1 MRGILCCL
9 ALLLL
14 LLPPVPAA
22 LAGPWARDPGRVFAA
37 VSAEQ
42 DRDGNRYASLYAEYG
57 LGRRDT
63 LGLELGDARGER
75 TILLWW
81 QRALDRAE
89 GPNRWAMSLGLGA
102 IRRDGRYHPMGQL
115 ATAWGRGFD
124 SIPLLRRIPGDG
136 WLTVES
142 RSKLAALTLEYPEE
156 PNVVWEDPTYLTPAV
171 THKLDL
177 TLGWQARGDLLLI
190 QQFRFEQRD
199 DTGFSGRLAVSAL
212 RDLAGPAKLELG
224 VIAPLTGG
232 GELALKLGS
241 WLEF

>member
-9 ALLLL
+9 AALLLS
-14 LLPPVPAA
+14 PAA
-22 LAGPWARDPGRVFAA
+22 LAGPWARDPGGVFAA
-37 VSAEQ
+37 VSTKQ
-42 DRDGNRYASLYAEYG
+42 DGDNNRYASLYAEYG

-81 QRALDRAE
+81 QRALGRAE
-89 GPNRWAMSLGLGA
+89 GPNRFAVSLGLGA
-102 IRRDGRYHPMGQL
+102 IRRDGRYHPL
-115 ATAWGRGFD
+115 AQIGTAWGRGFD
-124 SIPLLRRIPGDG
+124 SIPLLRRIPGGG
-136 WLTVES
+136 WLAVES
-142 RSKLAALTLEYPEE
+142 RSKLAVLTLEYPEE
-156 PNVVWEDPTYLTPAV
+156 PNVVWEDPTYLTPET

-177 TLGWQARGDLLLI
+177 TLGWHARDDLMLI

-199 DTGFSGRLAVSAL
+199 DTGFSARLAVSAV
-212 RDLAGPAKLELG
+212 RDLWGPARVELG
-224 VIAPLTGG
+224 VIAPLAGE